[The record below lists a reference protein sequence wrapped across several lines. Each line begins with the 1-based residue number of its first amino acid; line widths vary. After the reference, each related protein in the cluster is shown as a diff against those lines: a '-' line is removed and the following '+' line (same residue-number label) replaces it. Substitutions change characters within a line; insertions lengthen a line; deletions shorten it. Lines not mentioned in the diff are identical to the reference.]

1 MAVERVGF
9 IGLGTMG
16 RAMAKNA
23 CGAGFALTVRDVNP
37 AAVAD
42 LVALGA
48 RVAGSPREAAADADV
63 VVSMVRDGRQT
74 EDVMLG
80 PDGALAGLKPG
91 GVAILMSTIQP
102 EVIRKVAAAAA
113 GRGIVVIDAPVSG
126 GEKRALAGT
135 LTVMVGGDQ
144 ATYEACRP
152 LLGAMGTELFYL
164 GPLCSGIVG
173 KLINNML
180 VGVHLMATTEAMR
193 VAANAGVDPKLLVDM
208 LRTATGM
215 SLMVKIW
222 PKMEQAMEVGSHYRP
237 AGTWALLQKDIH
249 LALEHGRNE
258 GIPMPVSNLAGQLF
272 DELDFESGKNPFAS

>member
-1 MAVERVGF
+1 MAVQHVGF

-16 RAMAKNA
+16 KPMASNA
-23 CGAGFALTVRDVNP
+23 VRAGFALTVRDVN
-37 AAVAD
+37 AVAVSD

-48 RVAGSPREAAADADV
+48 RAARSPREAAAGADV
-63 VVSMVRDGRQT
+63 VVSMVRDGQQT
-74 EDVMLG
+74 EEVMLG

-91 GVAILMSTIQP
+91 GIAILMSTIQP

-113 GRGIVVIDAPVSG
+113 GRGIVTIDAPVSG
-126 GEKRALAGT
+126 GEKRAQAGT
-135 LTVMVGGDQ
+135 LTVMVGGDE
-144 ATYEACRP
+144 ATFEACRA
-152 LLGAMGTELFYL
+152 LLTAMGSEVFYL
-164 GPLCSGIVG
+164 GPLCSGIAG

-193 VAANAGVDPKLLVDM
+193 VATHAGVDPKLLVDM

-249 LALEHGRNE
+249 LALEHARNE
-258 GIPMPVSNLAGQLF
+258 GIPMPVSKLAGQLF
-272 DELDFESGKNPFAS
+272 DELDFESGKNPFV